1 MTIKSSV
8 TNKGCNFSYIF
19 IIIEKD
25 GERISKEKKHVE
37 LFNVNVN
44 YLNIA
49 EISSG
54 KSNLL

>member
-1 MTIKSSV
+1 MTIKSSL
-8 TNKGCNFSYIF
+8 TNKGCNISY
-19 IIIEKD
+19 IEKD